1 MKKILLFVF
10 VWLFMFPS
18 VFAKHQVNLTRRVQD
33 RIEKQNSSLYNV
45 IRRELQNY
53 YKRDDFSDPNH
64 QSGWYR
70 VDDFL
75 TWVKKNESQ
84 LENEKFS
91 AVEQKISLKQIY
103 ANSKAWSYEPL
114 YRSFWVYLGGR
125 YIADVYQVKAD
136 FSRLSI
142 VFCDNTACTIGGT
155 GTIFISPQSKEVIPS
170 IINMGMHETTH
181 MLPYLMGNKKDQL
194 SELATF
200 YTQYN
205 YGLPVRAKDALTLAD
220 GVRDMRRS
228 YQLRPDFN
236 LLYEYNSF
244 IAGHV
249 LNKKIRPVDVLS
261 FVKEGS
267 EISILEVCLNLVA
280 LGQKRLFIQ
289 NLDMKTGTTLS
300 LPEDMLTS
308 YMENMNFTQADVEE
322 WKARPTLEFYLGKFK
337 YNKTPFL
344 TSRYGDKIHVF
355 VKYDRDVFVFS
366 GGYVPAT
373 KQRYLEDLVGKNA
386 SLMASFYDSLVSW
399 LPPGFVQETQ
409 EEFSVQTNTTFL
421 ISGPARKERNK
432 LGKRYEAALKRAVM
446 QALKESG
453 APPAPAIP
461 EGYI

>member
-1 MKKILLFVF
+1 MRKLTSILCTLF
-10 VWLFMFPS
+10 LLLSPG
-18 VFAKHQVNLTRRVQD
+18 FAHNRANLLRRVQD
-33 RIEKQNSSLYNV
+33 KVEAKHSVLYTLV
-45 IRRELQNY
+45 ERELQKY
-53 YKRDDFSDPNH
+53 YGKDDFSDPQH
-64 QSGWYR
+64 QTGWFR
-70 VDDFL
+70 VNDFL
-75 TWVKKNESQ
+75 TWVKKNERE
-84 LENEKFS
+84 LENEKIS
-91 AVEQKISLKQIY
+91 AVGQKISLKQIY
-103 ANSKAWSYEPL
+103 ANPDAWGYEPL

-125 YIADVYQVKAD
+125 YIADVYKVKAD

-236 LLYEYNSF
+236 SLYEYNSF

-249 LNKKIRPVDVLS
+249 LNRKIRPADVLS

-289 NLDMKTGTTLS
+289 NLDMNTGTTLS
-300 LPEDMLTS
+300 VPEDVLPS

-373 KQRYLEDLVGKNA
+373 KQRYLESLVGKNV
-386 SLMASFYDSLVSW
+386 SLMASFYDNLASR

-409 EEFSVQTNTTFL
+409 DEFSVQTNTTFL

-432 LGKRYEAALKRAVM
+432 LGKRYESALKRAVI
-446 QALKESG
+446 QALNESG
-453 APPAPAIP
+453 APPPPPIP
-461 EGYI
+461 EGYM